1 MGLQPSKPEEDK
13 EEAQE
18 RNVLGNRK
26 SPGEVQKQ
34 NFIGDDSM
42 EQLISPDAVEQMP
55 LSNSNQ

>member
-26 SPGEVQKQ
+26 PPGEVQKQ

-55 LSNSNQ
+55 L